1 MTQFADRP
9 NPAAVPTLTEVI
21 ELLSPTPVGDVGMTS
36 APRGAPAAAGT
47 PEGAPIVTSG
57 LASGQS
63 APSWTPMTTVVVP
76 TLHEVAVPP
85 VAPPDLP
92 VLRAVVSPPASI
104 PLAAVPTV
112 GAPARTPAPG
122 PASAPVQQPA
132 LPELSEA
139 QLTQRVLSVVQ
150 KQVDGMIEFRL
161 KEAMAP
167 ILARH
172 TDALVRE
179 LREELT
185 RTMSDVVARSVAQ
198 EMAKLRQR

>member
-1 MTQFADRP
+1 MTQFAERP

-36 APRGAPAAAGT
+36 APRAVPAAPGT

-57 LASGQS
+57 LAGQS
-63 APSWTPMTTVVVP
+63 ASSWTPMTTVVVP

-85 VAPPDLP
+85 VALPDLP
-92 VLRAVVSPPASI
+92 VLKSVVSPP
-104 PLAAVPTV
+104 
-112 GAPARTPAPG
+112 
-122 PASAPVQQPA
+122 VQQAP

-139 QLTQRVLSVVQ
+139 QLTQRVMSVVQ
-150 KQVDGMIEFRL
+150 KRIDGMIEFRL